1 MAKKKLEWN
10 DSDAPDAKGK
20 FRDLSP
26 EALANWLIK
35 TRRGNVQKI
44 NGSLMQQINF
54 NKRKDPE
61 YASKMRK
68 TREIAMNKLDKD
80 KSKGAA
86 AMYSPNS
93 SPITAVRKTKEGL
106 KLKRWLKEEWKDE
119 KGNDCGSDKN
129 KNTKVCRPSKRVNKD
144 SPKPWSEMTAE
155 EKNKVKTAKQK
166 VGMGKRRASSSNVSM
181 VAPRKPIKGY
191 VYLRK
196 ANR

>member
-1 MAKKKLEWN
+1 MAKEKLEWN

-26 EALANWLIK
+26 EALADWLIK
-35 TRRGNVQKI
+35 TRRSNVQKI

-129 KNTKVCRPSKRVNKD
+129 KKTKVCRPSKRVNKD

-155 EKNKVKTAKQK
+155 EKNRVKTAKQK
-166 VGMGKRRASSSNVSM
+166 VGMGRRRASSSNVAMS
-181 VAPRKPIKGY
+181 RKPIKGY
-191 VYLRK
+191 VYIRK
-196 ANR
+196 PNR